1 MTVET
6 TAVWPYGRM
15 AVTRSCMKASA
26 DCGGVSRPSRNAWIA
41 TGRPARRPSS
51 TAASRCVSSACTPP
65 VPIRLIRCSVPFLR
79 RISSHN
85 FTNGSSRKNSPDSM
99 LCEMR
104 TMSCGTTRP
113 APRFRCPT
121 SLLPICPSGSPTARP
136 DASSN
141 VRGARSHRRCQ
152 TGVAPSSMALPSRP
166 GRNPQPSRTIRTTGV
181 RAPRRVLILEGMQCS
196 RALCLIPVALW
207 VGVAAPVVAQQRW
220 RVANDGAWFYQTAG
234 GKRLARL
241 ARGAILI
248 GAVKDDWAAVTME
261 GWIFAASVG
270 TTDRDGYN
278 LAVTRAPEEN
288 LRSAPAGALVDK
300 LTQGFL
306 LSRVDTSDRWVHVRR
321 DGFVSKDDLE
331 LIPETVQAPGLRPGV
346 TDSGAARSAAP
357 PAPDTTRRTPSARS
371 PRAAPPCTAPP
382 TAPPSAPSRPKRRC
396 ASSAAPASGAA
407 CSSRAG

>member
-1 MTVET
+1 
-6 TAVWPYGRM
+6 
-15 AVTRSCMKASA
+15 
-26 DCGGVSRPSRNAWIA
+26 
-41 TGRPARRPSS
+41 
-51 TAASRCVSSACTPP
+51 
-65 VPIRLIRCSVPFLR
+65 
-79 RISSHN
+79 
-85 FTNGSSRKNSPDSM
+85 
-99 LCEMR
+99 
-104 TMSCGTTRP
+104 
-113 APRFRCPT
+113 
-121 SLLPICPSGSPTARP
+121 
-136 DASSN
+136 
-141 VRGARSHRRCQ
+141 
-152 TGVAPSSMALPSRP
+152 
-166 GRNPQPSRTIRTTGV
+166 
-181 RAPRRVLILEGMQCS
+181 MQCS
-196 RALCLIPVALW
+196 RALCLVPVALW

-288 LRSAPAGALVDK
+288 LRSAPAGALVAK

-346 TDSGAARSAAP
+346 TDSGAGRSAAP
-357 PAPDTTRRTPSARS
+357 PAPDTTATDPVRALPTRRTTVYRAPDGPALGALAPETPLRILSRSGEWSRVQFEGWVKSADLR
-371 PRAAPPCTAPP
+371 PAPAGVLVGV
-382 TAPPSAPSRPKRRC
+382 
-396 ASSAAPASGAA
+396 SAAELRADPQRYVGQVLKWTVQYVAIETADDLRPDIADGATYVLA
-407 CSSRAG
+407 RGPLPERGFVYIVIPEGRKADIAKLPPLATIGVTVRVRVGRSRYIGNPVVELLALEAQP

>member
-26 DCGGVSRPSRNAWIA
+26 DCGGVSRPSGNAWIA

-51 TAASRCVSSACTPP
+51 TAASRCVSSAWTPP
-65 VPIRLIRCSVPFLR
+65 VPIKLIRCSVPFLR

-85 FTNGSSRKNSPDSM
+85 RTNGSSRKNSPDSM
-99 LCEMR
+99 LREMR

-181 RAPRRVLILEGMQCS
+181 RAPRRVVILKGMQCS
-196 RALCLIPVALW
+196 RALCLVPVALW

-288 LRSAPAGALVDK
+288 LRSAPAGALVAK

-306 LSRVDTSDRWVHVRR
+306 LSRVDTTGRWVHVRR
-321 DGFVSKDDLE
+321 DGFVTKDDLE
-331 LIPETVQAPGLRPGV
+331 PVGEVVESPGPRPLAQ
-346 TDSGAARSAAP
+346 DSSP
-357 PAPDTTRRTPSARS
+357 PPRAGGPDTTPTDPT
-371 PRAAPPCTAPP
+371 RALP
-382 TAPPSAPSRPKRRC
+382 T
-396 ASSAAPASGAA
+396 
-407 CSSRAG
+407 

>member
-1 MTVET
+1 
-6 TAVWPYGRM
+6 
-15 AVTRSCMKASA
+15 
-26 DCGGVSRPSRNAWIA
+26 
-41 TGRPARRPSS
+41 
-51 TAASRCVSSACTPP
+51 
-65 VPIRLIRCSVPFLR
+65 
-79 RISSHN
+79 
-85 FTNGSSRKNSPDSM
+85 
-99 LCEMR
+99 
-104 TMSCGTTRP
+104 
-113 APRFRCPT
+113 
-121 SLLPICPSGSPTARP
+121 
-136 DASSN
+136 
-141 VRGARSHRRCQ
+141 
-152 TGVAPSSMALPSRP
+152 
-166 GRNPQPSRTIRTTGV
+166 
-181 RAPRRVLILEGMQCS
+181 MQCS

-288 LRSAPAGALVDK
+288 LRSAPAGALVAK

-357 PAPDTTRRTPSARS
+357 PAPDTTATDPVRALPTRRTTVYRAPDGPALGALAPETPLRILSRSGEWSRVQFEGWVKSADLR
-371 PRAAPPCTAPP
+371 PAPAGVLVGV
-382 TAPPSAPSRPKRRC
+382 
-396 ASSAAPASGAA
+396 SAAELRADPQRYVGQVLKWTVQYVAIETADDLRPDIADGTTYVLARGPLPERGFVYIVIPEGRKA
-407 CSSRAG
+407 DIAKLPPLATIGVTVRVRVGRSRYIGNPVVELLALEAQP